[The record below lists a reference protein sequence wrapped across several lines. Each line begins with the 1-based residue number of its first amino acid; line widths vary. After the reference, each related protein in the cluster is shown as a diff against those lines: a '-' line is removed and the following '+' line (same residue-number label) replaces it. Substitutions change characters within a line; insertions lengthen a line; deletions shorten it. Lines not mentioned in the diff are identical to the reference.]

1 VHVTSAQTNLTIDV
15 VEIVASIDDQGRVCS
30 FTFAD
35 THLTAD
41 VTGFTMG

>member
-1 VHVTSAQTNLTIDV
+1 MRMKDLPIDGIMP
-15 VEIVASIDDQGRVCS
+15 EIVASLDDQGRVCL

-41 VTGFTMG
+41 VTGFTMA